1 MEGPQAHGLPHGEPF
16 IFVDRVVETRDGL
29 FARCEVTFQPERD
42 FFRGHFPGNPI
53 VPGVVLTEAL
63 AQAAGIAAGSG
74 PEQNSK
80 RSFLLSAIRSMK
92 FKRAVLPGELI
103 QLEANKRGEMA
114 GLLQFETV
122 ATVDGEIVAEGQI
135 ILSESGLANV

>member
-1 MEGPQAHGLPHGEPF
+1 MPQAHGLPHAEPF
-16 IFVDRVVETRDGL
+16 VFVDRVVDTRSGEWAL
-29 FARCEVTFQPERD
+29 CEVRFELERD

-74 PEQNSK
+74 DGRP
-80 RSFLLSAIRSMK
+80 RGFLLSAIRAMK

-103 QLEANKRGEMA
+103 HLEASKRGEMA

-122 ATVDGEIVAEGQI
+122 ARVGEEVVAEGQI
-135 ILSESGLANV
+135 VLSETTHV